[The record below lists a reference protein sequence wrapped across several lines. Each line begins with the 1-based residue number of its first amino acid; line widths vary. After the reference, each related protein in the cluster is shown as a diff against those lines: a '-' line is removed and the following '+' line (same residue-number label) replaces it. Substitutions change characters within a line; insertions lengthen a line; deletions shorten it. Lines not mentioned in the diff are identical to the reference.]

1 MAKRDYY
8 EVLGISKGSSEE
20 EVRKSFRKKALEYHP
35 DRNKDP
41 AAEEKFKEVN
51 EAYQILNDPEKRAR
65 YDQFGHAGVGPDAGF
80 AQDFEGFDIFGGL
93 GDIFDSFFGGF
104 STQSRSSARRG
115 GDLRQGVTL
124 SFEEAY
130 FGAEKDLTLHRA
142 ERCSHCKGHR
152 SEPGTDVTQCG
163 PCRGKGQVRRS
174 QRGLFGQFVQL
185 VPCPTCR
192 GEGSRID
199 TPCKQCRG
207 SGTERRK
214 VHKTVEV
221 PAGIESGMQLRL
233 TGEGEVGVNG
243 GPPGNLYLDISVSPH
258 RLFKREG
265 ANLRVDLPLNF
276 AQAVLGT
283 EVTLP
288 LMGGSELL
296 KVPAGTQPGRVFC
309 LRGKGMPS
317 IGNHRKGDVL
327 IQVSLEVPTKL
338 DGEQR
343 TALEDLASAMSWNN
357 DQDSKDKGIF
367 GKLKDVISGT

>member
-1 MAKRDYY
+1 M
-8 EVLGISKGSSEE
+8 
-20 EVRKSFRKKALEYHP
+20 KA
-35 DRNKDP
+35 
-41 AAEEKFKEVN
+41 V
-51 EAYQILNDPEKRAR
+51 
-65 YDQFGHAGVGPDAGF
+65 
-80 AQDFEGFDIFGGL
+80 
-93 GDIFDSFFGGF
+93 
-104 STQSRSSARRG
+104 
-115 GDLRQGVTL
+115 
-124 SFEEAY
+124 
-130 FGAEKDLTLHRA
+130 
-142 ERCSHCKGHR
+142 
-152 SEPGTDVTQCG
+152 
-163 PCRGKGQVRRS
+163 CR
-174 QRGLFGQFVQL
+174 
-185 VPCPTCR
+185 
-192 GEGSRID
+192 
-199 TPCKQCRG
+199 
-207 SGTERRK
+207 
-214 VHKTVEV
+214 
-221 PAGIESGMQLRL
+221 LRL

-343 TALEDLASAMSWNN
+343 TALEDLANAMAWNN